1 MTFKSFFLLIFISS
15 VSICILFFFFTGETA
30 LFLLNI
36 GIEYKINYT
45 FISLV
50 SFIASI
56 FSYIGLIIA
65 FYFARKKE
73 KVRLKR
79 VEVERI
85 NLQKIHQELK
95 ALGQGHRI

>member
-15 VSICILFFFFTGETA
+15 VSICILFFFFPLETQS
-30 LFLLNI
+30 FLLNI
-36 GIEYKINYT
+36 GIDYKINYT

-50 SFIASI
+50 GLIASI
-56 FSYIGLIIA
+56 FSYIGLVIS

-79 VEVERI
+79 VETERI
-85 NLQKIHQELK
+85 NLKKIHQELK

>member
-1 MTFKSFFLLIFISS
+1 MTFKSFFILIFISS
-15 VSICILFFFFTGETA
+15 VSICILFFFFTGETT

-36 GIEYKINYT
+36 GIDYKINYT

-50 SFIASI
+50 GLITSI
-56 FSYIGLIIA
+56 FSYIGLFVS

-85 NLQKIHQELK
+85 NLKKIHEELK
-95 ALGQGHRI
+95 AMSRV

>member
-15 VSICILFFFFTGETA
+15 VSICILFFFFTEETA

-36 GIEYKINYT
+36 GMDYKINYT
-45 FISLV
+45 FITLV
-50 SFIASI
+50 SLITSI
-56 FSYIGLIIA
+56 FSYIGLIVS

-73 KVRLKR
+73 RIRLKR

-85 NLQKIHQELK
+85 NLEKIHQELK
-95 ALGQGHRI
+95 AMGQGLQI

>member
-1 MTFKSFFLLIFISS
+1 MTFKSSFLLIFISS
-15 VSICILFFFFTGETA
+15 VSICILFFFFTEETT
-30 LFLLNI
+30 LFLLHI
-36 GIEYKINYT
+36 GIDYKINYT

-50 SFIASI
+50 SLIASI
-56 FSYIGLIIA
+56 FSYIGLLIS

-95 ALGQGHRI
+95 AMGQGHQI

>member
-30 LFLLNI
+30 LFLFSI
-36 GIEYKINYT
+36 GIDYKMNYT

-56 FSYIGLIIA
+56 FSYIGLIIS
-65 FYFARKKE
+65 FYFARKRE
-73 KVRLKR
+73 KVRLKK
-79 VEVERI
+79 VEGERI

-95 ALGQGHRI
+95 AMSQGCQI